1 MLLVDGTDG
10 VEPVPVLED
19 REEEVDA
26 LPVLLIDGIPLLSDE
41 VVRVMIKVLVLGP
54 IDEVDPW
61 SLLMLP
67 VAEVADE
74 PVTMLEDSVGLE
86 ETVIVD
92 TVSGV
97 LTLPVGVLD
106 VYP

>member
-19 REEEVDA
+19 REVDA
-26 LPVLLIDGIPLLSDE
+26 LPVLLIDGIPLLPDD

-54 IDEVDPW
+54 IDEVDPC

-74 PVTMLEDSVGLE
+74 PVTMPEDSVALE
-86 ETVIVD
+86 ETVTVD

-106 VYP
+106 VCP

>member
-19 REEEVDA
+19 REVDA
-26 LPVLLIDGIPLLSDE
+26 LPVLLIDGIPLLPDD

-54 IDEVDPW
+54 IDEVDPC

-74 PVTMLEDSVGLE
+74 TVTMPEDSVALE
-86 ETVIVD
+86 ETVTVD

-106 VYP
+106 VCP